1 MAAASLPG
9 WLQRVTLA
17 DLALAGIA
25 PDEGDERQPSVFL
38 LEWAADYAVDLSHV
52 SACLAV
58 LASTPSVLHVGA
70 PLGMLAFSPRRQRFR
85 ASFDT
90 ACPED
95 LVDLR
100 LPTAAAWLTV
110 LASEAGALPAR
121 ESDRQIVRI
130 TSAGICG
137 NDQAAVDLYRQYASI
152 VTRQPRPGLAADG
165 ISTYDV
171 LAARAFWCCA
181 SYALR

>member
-1 MAAASLPG
+1 MVAASLPG

-25 PDEGDERQPSVFL
+25 PEEDDGRQPSAFL
-38 LEWAADYAVDLSHV
+38 LEWAADYAVDLSRV

-70 PLGMLAFSPRRQRFR
+70 PLGLLAFSSRRQRFR
-85 ASFDT
+85 ASFDA

-110 LASEAGALPAR
+110 LASEAGALPVQ
-121 ESDRQIVRI
+121 ETDRQIVRI
-130 TSAGICG
+130 TAAGICG
-137 NDQAAVDLYRQYASI
+137 NDQTAVDLYRQYASI
-152 VTRQPRPGLAADG
+152 VTQQTDPGLEVDG
-165 ISTYDV
+165 ISPYDELV
-171 LAARAFWCCA
+171 ARAFWCCA

>member
-1 MAAASLPG
+1 MVAASRPG

-25 PDEGDERQPSVFL
+25 PEEDDGRQPSVFL
-38 LEWAADYAVDLSHV
+38 LDWAADYAVDLSRV

-58 LASTPSVLHVGA
+58 LASAPSVLQVGA
-70 PLGMLAFSPRRQRFR
+70 PLGLLAFSPRRQRFR

-110 LASEAGALPAR
+110 LASEAGALPAQ
-121 ESDRQIVRI
+121 ETDRQIVRI
-130 TSAGICG
+130 TAAGICG
-137 NDQAAVDLYRQYASI
+137 KDQPAVDLYRQYASI
-152 VTRQPRPGLAADG
+152 VTQQSTAGPPADG
-165 ISTYDV
+165 ISPHDL